1 MLKKLLLLTLLFFI
15 PIILNA
21 DESKFTPFIDQQIEL
36 IKKLN
41 DNNLSEAEVQKIVAL
56 QDKLYDKELERI
68 LSNKESYLKRNS
80 PFESKIFSLQKI
92 ININKRR
99 GNTYAV
105 ARDEILVLS
114 YRVLSKQVDTI
125 KKILI
130 ALDVYEF
137 DEFENYVTKLID
149 ENDRYV
155 NALNIKKYEYLLNMQ
170 DDAKT
175 LRDAKRNLEDYYALV
190 AVNADYMQHIILLE
204 RKLYR
209 LNKYSKYNLIKVVLY
224 VNNTALSKSLE
235 PVLNYYNLSTAK
247 LLLILLVIA
256 IVYLVRKVL
265 IDILIKLLLQI
276 EFINIHAK
284 EVVSKLRKPIEIF
297 TILVNIDLIVYIY
310 HDFSSSED
318 VSMSFNIFY
327 AVILIWAVF
336 IITNT
341 LARIKIREI
350 ETSSKTV
357 KSEVINVGIK
367 IVNFTIFL
375 IGLLLVLHFAG
386 VNLTAILSGLG
397 IGGLAVA
404 LAAKDSLSNFFGTLS
419 ILLSDTFSQGDWISI
434 KDKEGVVVEIGLRV
448 TTIRTFDNALIA
460 IPNATLANEEVKNWN
475 RRILGR
481 RIKMKIGVKYD
492 SKKEDLQ
499 NAVLEIRQMLK
510 THPDIATRET
520 KYEFS
525 KYKSSSS
532 KLVSKDDE
540 LGVKRTLLVYLD
552 EFAPSSIDILI
563 YCFSKSVMWEDWL
576 KVKEDVLYK
585 IMEIL
590 EKNNLEFAFPSLS
603 IYEEN
608 VTKDK

>member
-1 MLKKLLLLTLLFFI
+1 MVQKLLLLVVLFFI
-15 PIILNA
+15 PYSISA
-21 DESKFTPFIDQQIEL
+21 DEAKFTPFIDQQIAL

-41 DNNLSEAEVQKIVAL
+41 DSNLSQDEVHAIVEL
-56 QDKLYDKELERI
+56 QDRLYDKELERI
-68 LSNKESYLKRNS
+68 LSNKESYLRQNS
-80 PFESKIFSLQKI
+80 AFEAKIFSLQKI
-92 ININKRR
+92 ISVNKRR

-114 YRVLSKQVDTI
+114 YKLLNHQRDTI
-125 KKILI
+125 KKILV
-130 ALDVYEF
+130 ALDIYEF
-137 DEFENYVTKLID
+137 DDFEKYVVSVVD

-155 NALNIKKYEYLLNMQ
+155 SSLNIEKYEYLLKIE
-170 DDAKT
+170 DRAKT
-175 LRDAKRNLEDYYALV
+175 LLDAKRNLEDLYALV
-190 AVNADYMQHIILLE
+190 TMNADYMQHIILYE

-209 LNKYSKYNLIKVVLY
+209 LNKYSKYKLIKAVLY
-224 VNNTALSKSLE
+224 INNTTLSKTLE
-235 PVLNYYNLSTAK
+235 PLLNYYNLSTAK
-247 LLLILLVIA
+247 LLLILLVIV
-256 IVYLVRKVL
+256 IVYIIRKVL
-265 IDILIKLLLQI
+265 LDLLIKFLLQI
-276 EFINIHAK
+276 EFINVDAK
-284 EVVSKLRKPIEIF
+284 EVVSKLRKPIESL
-297 TILVNIDLIVYIY
+297 TILINIDLIVYIY

-318 VSMSFNIFY
+318 ISMSFNILY
-327 AVILIWAVF
+327 AVILIWSVF

-350 ETSSKTV
+350 ESSSKRV
-357 KSEVINVGIK
+357 KREVINVGIK
-367 IVNFTIFL
+367 IINFTIFL

-419 ILLSDTFSQGDWISI
+419 ILLSDTFSQGDWIAI

-475 RRILGR
+475 KRVLGR

-499 NAVLEIRQMLK
+499 KGVAEIREMLK
-510 THPDIATRET
+510 KHPDIATRET
-520 KYEFS
+520 RYESS
-525 KYKSSSS
+525 KIRSSRS

-576 KVKEDVLYK
+576 KVKEDILYK
-585 IMEIL
+585 IMDIL

>member
-1 MLKKLLLLTLLFFI
+1 MIQKFLFSLVFLFFI
-15 PIILNA
+15 PLGLLA
-21 DESKFTPFIDQQIEL
+21 QQSTFTPFIDQQIKL

-41 DNNLSEAEVQKIVAL
+41 DNNLSQEEVQAIVTL
-56 QDKLYDKELERI
+56 QDKLYDQELERI
-68 LSNKESYLKRNS
+68 LSNKESYLKQS
-80 PFESKIFSLQKI
+80 THFESKIFSLQKI

-114 YRVLSKQVDTI
+114 YRVLNHQTDTI
-125 KKILI
+125 KKILV
-130 ALDVYEF
+130 ALDMYEF
-137 DEFENYVTKLID
+137 DEFVNHVAQLISA
-149 ENDRYV
+149 NDRYV
-155 NALNIKKYEYLLNMQ
+155 NALNIKKYQYLLHLQ

-190 AVNADYMQHIILLE
+190 TVNSDYMQHVILLE

-209 LNKYSKYNLIKVVLY
+209 LNKYSKYNLIKAVLY
-224 VNNTALSKSLE
+224 VNNTALSQSIE

-247 LLLILLVIA
+247 LLLIFLVI
-256 IVYLVRKVL
+256 IVVYLVRKVL
-265 IDILIKLLLQI
+265 IDLLIKFLLRI

-297 TILVNIDLIVYIY
+297 TILINVDLIVYIY
-310 HDFSSSED
+310 HDFSSSEN
-318 VSMSFNIFY
+318 VNMSFNIFY
-327 AVILIWAVF
+327 AVIFIWAVF
-336 IITNT
+336 IIINR
-341 LARIKIREI
+341 LAKIKIREI
-350 ETSSKTV
+350 EASSKSV
-357 KSEVINVGIK
+357 KSEVVNVGIK

-460 IPNATLANEEVKNWN
+460 IPNATLANEDVKNWN
-475 RRILGR
+475 KRVLGR
-481 RIKMKIGVKYD
+481 RIKMKLGVKYD
-492 SKKEDLQ
+492 SKKDAIQ
-499 NAVLEIRQMLK
+499 KAVIEIRQMLK
-510 THPDIATRET
+510 NHPDIATKET

-525 KYKSSSS
+525 KYKNSSS

-540 LGVKRTLLVYLD
+540 LGVKRILLVYLD

-576 KVKEDVLYK
+576 RVKEDVMYK

-590 EKNNLEFAFPSLS
+590 EMNNLEFAFPSLS
-603 IYEEN
+603 IYEED
-608 VTKDK
+608 TSS

>member
-1 MLKKLLLLTLLFFI
+1 MI
-15 PIILNA
+15 
-21 DESKFTPFIDQQIEL
+21 
-36 IKKLN
+36 
-41 DNNLSEAEVQKIVAL
+41 
-56 QDKLYDKELERI
+56 
-68 LSNKESYLKRNS
+68 
-80 PFESKIFSLQKI
+80 
-92 ININKRR
+92 
-99 GNTYAV
+99 
-105 ARDEILVLS
+105 
-114 YRVLSKQVDTI
+114 
-125 KKILI
+125 
-130 ALDVYEF
+130 
-137 DEFENYVTKLID
+137 
-149 ENDRYV
+149 
-155 NALNIKKYEYLLNMQ
+155 
-170 DDAKT
+170 
-175 LRDAKRNLEDYYALV
+175 
-190 AVNADYMQHIILLE
+190 
-204 RKLYR
+204 
-209 LNKYSKYNLIKVVLY
+209 
-224 VNNTALSKSLE
+224 NTALSKSLE

-265 IDILIKLLLQI
+265 IDILIKLLLQV

-499 NAVLEIRQMLK
+499 NAVLEIRHMLK